1 MKSSRLDIT
10 SDIIEL
16 NFGIYK
22 NKLHLNKSFKCICCE
37 NALKHIHIF
46 CITMLFS
53 YFCKSVYNIYNQ
65 NFTPMKKYVFFVI
78 VLTMT
83 LCMGACD
90 NDPKEAPDPEQIILS
105 LQKVLP
111 PRSFSTDKLSIGECR
126 LIQTKEEF
134 LQYFTEDDLSVN
146 EQFRLIDFSKSSLI
160 IGLQSTIGGWTDYHI
175 SFIKDKEEENI
186 YNYGLLIDLDDTM
199 VIQQCYHGAIVD
211 KVPEYVTVKYD
222 ISMKVIE

>member
-1 MKSSRLDIT
+1 
-10 SDIIEL
+10 
-16 NFGIYK
+16 
-22 NKLHLNKSFKCICCE
+22 
-37 NALKHIHIF
+37 
-46 CITMLFS
+46 
-53 YFCKSVYNIYNQ
+53 
-65 NFTPMKKYVFFVI
+65 
-78 VLTMT
+78 
-83 LCMGACD
+83 MGACD
-90 NDPKEAPDPEQIILS
+90 NDPKGAPDQEQIILS

-160 IGLQSTIGGWTDYHI
+160 IGLQSTNRGWTDYHI
-175 SFIKDKEEENI
+175 SFIKDNEEENI
-186 YNYGLLIDLDDTM
+186 YSYGLLIDLDDTM
-199 VIQQCYHGAIVD
+199 VIQQCYHGAMVD